1 MRKTKHASLEKSCYF
16 TACWIPFLAPLVGFV
31 GQYIPK
37 LIYIKYDAISPDIRY
52 TIHFSTGNEYKTDL
66 MSHMDIIRLQVLLKY
81 LILQSVSPTEKM
93 SIYLI
98 NILELLPSL
107 IHTASN

>member
-1 MRKTKHASLEKSCYF
+1 
-16 TACWIPFLAPLVGFV
+16 
-31 GQYIPK
+31 
-37 LIYIKYDAISPDIRY
+37 
-52 TIHFSTGNEYKTDL
+52 